1 MRSTPPTLH
10 RLAAAALVMASIVLS
25 TTPASAAGP
34 TVTGAGSTWVQIA
47 LEQWRADAARFGLTI
62 NYQGVG
68 SAAGRQFFII
78 DQTDFA
84 ATEIPFE
91 PNEVE
96 QLQQKGKSY
105 QYIPD
110 VAGGT
115 ALMYNLK
122 DQTGARVTNLGL
134 SVTTAARIFT
144 GDIQYWDDPAIRK
157 DNAGRVF
164 PHTVITPVVRSDGSG
179 TSAKLADYF
188 YHLAPTIFRP
198 FMSKNGLGLPVQYW
212 PNLPHSV
219 AQRSSDGVANFV
231 AERRGWLGFDRLR
244 RGRLRPAAELPRS
257 RHPEQGR
264 EVLAAVLDQHR
275 AGAHARHLEPRPDPE
290 PPGGLQRARAQ
301 LLPAREL
308 QLHDH
313 RDHRVRSR
321 QGRGAR
327 QVVDLHRVCR
337 SAERGALGY
346 SPLPK
351 NLIQYVFD
359 GVRRIP
365 GAPEPPAI
373 TASGCPNPTVTGKGF
388 GGGGFAD
395 YVTPGGGTSGT
406 GPGVGG
412 DPTGTGAGGTTG
424 TGGTTTT
431 GTGTDSLIPGLTGVE
446 GIDPSTIDT
455 LTDEEREYRYKQGL
469 LLVSSATAQPAMPL
483 WIAPVAIAALLTVPF
498 VKRLKARRLVAAGG
512 ATAAAATKRRRLPRL
527 RRRTA

>member
-231 AERRGWLGFDRLR
+231 ASDAVGSGSIGYVEAGYALQRSFPVAGILNKAGKFSLPSSTNIAQALTHATLNRDRTQNLQGVYNAPEPNSYPLASYSYMITETTGFD
-244 RGRLRPAAELPRS
+244 PAK
-257 RHPEQGR
+257 G
-264 EVLAAVLDQHR
+264 EVLGKWLIYIACAGQQSAA
-275 AGAHARHLEPRPDPE
+275 P
-290 PPGGLQRARAQ
+290 
-301 LLPAREL
+301 
-308 QLHDH
+308 
-313 RDHRVRSR
+313 
-321 QGRGAR
+321 
-327 QVVDLHRVCR
+327 
-337 SAERGALGY
+337 LGY

-412 DPTGTGAGGTTG
+412 DPTGTGAGGTTS
-424 TGGTTTT
+424 TGGTHH
-431 GTGTDSLIPGLTGVE
+431 GH
-446 GIDPSTIDT
+446 
-455 LTDEEREYRYKQGL
+455 RYGL
-469 LLVSSATAQPAMPL
+469 LDPGAHRRGRDR
-483 WIAPVAIAALLTVPF
+483 PVDDRHAH
-498 VKRLKARRLVAAGG
+498 RRG
-512 ATAAAATKRRRLPRL
+512 A
-527 RRRTA
+527 